1 MAASD
6 KKKLIGYDHLA
17 WMGLETGNLVMED
30 VIVVA
35 EAVQKQHIVSA
46 GNINGDNADNLSES
60 AVNREFLEADSSEI
74 DMSTIADLPEDQILD
89 EAAIEDVAEA
99 IINLDATLTIQN
111 VGKLH
116 EKLKKSYSSN
126 NAIEINA
133 SQVSSIDTSTLQ
145 LLVALKKDAVKQ
157 QKEVVFVAPSQRFI
171 KSAELLGL
179 LEILDIDSRE

>member
-1 MAASD
+1 MAAVND
-6 KKKLIGYDHLA
+6 KKKLMGYDPIACLDQ
-17 WMGLETGNLVMED
+17 EPGNRVMED
-30 VIVVA
+30 VIMMA
-35 EAVQKQHIVSA
+35 EAVQEQLVISDDDSLSA
-46 GNINGDNADNLSES
+46 SE
-60 AVNREFLEADSSEI
+60 NDCELLETESGEI
-74 DMSTIADLPEDQILD
+74 DMNTIADLPEDQVSD
-89 EAAIEDVAEA
+89 EAAEDVAES